1 MNTSTIPLEQ
11 YTKEVGALKDEV
23 AFLKE
28 QLEWF
33 KRQLFGQK
41 ADKFTDP
48 KNEEQLCFEG
58 FDKLTTVPTEKKSI
72 PAHERAKRK
81 ATGKDK
87 ITLPADLPIERQVLD
102 IS

>member
-1 MNTSTIPLEQ
+1 MSTSTITLEQ
-11 YTKEVGALKDEV
+11 HTKEVGALKGEIT
-23 AFLKE
+23 FLKE
-28 QLEWF
+28 QLDWF

-41 ADKFTDP
+41 ADKFADP

-58 FDKLTTVPTEKKSI
+58 FDKLVPVPPEKKSI

-81 ATGKDK
+81 PTGKDK

-102 IS
+102 I